1 MFSFYYI
8 DKNNERNT
16 FYGLSER
23 TAKQLYKLFLRES
36 IIHGYKQVGWQKN
49 DGSYATGISC

>member
-1 MFSFYYI
+1 MYSFFYI
-8 DKNNERNT
+8 DKHGERHT
-16 FYGLSER
+16 FGLLSER
-23 TAKQLYKLFLRES
+23 LAKQMYKTFLRES

>member
-8 DKNNERNT
+8 DKNGERHT
-16 FYGLSER
+16 FYCLSER
-23 TAKQLYKLFLRES
+23 TAKHMYKLFLRES
-36 IIHGYKQVGWQKN
+36 GIHGYKQIGWQKN